1 MILKMVVDL
10 IPTAGSIRMD
20 QQYDVMNVQTTN
32 RITEDNLLDL
42 LLVVPKTVVMGSW
55 DITTTLTIGLTAPL
69 DFSSNTTLLKIGEAA
84 WNLDQVMSVLS

>member
-1 MILKMVVDL
+1 
-10 IPTAGSIRMD
+10 MD
-20 QQYDVMNVQTTN
+20 QQYDVIHVQITN

-69 DFSSNTTLLKIGEAA
+69 DSSSNTTLLRIGEAA
-84 WNLDQVMSVLS
+84 WNLDQVMSVFF

>member
-1 MILKMVVDL
+1 
-10 IPTAGSIRMD
+10 MD
-20 QQYDVMNVQTTN
+20 QQYDVIHVQITN

-69 DFSSNTTLLKIGEAA
+69 DFSSNTTLLRIGKTA
-84 WNLDQVMSVLS
+84 WNLDQVMSEFF

>member
-1 MILKMVVDL
+1 ME
-10 IPTAGSIRMD
+10 
-20 QQYDVMNVQTTN
+20 QQYDAMLVQTIN

-69 DFSSNTTLLKIGEAA
+69 DFSSNPALLRIGKTA
-84 WNLDQVMSVLS
+84 WNLDQVMSEFF

>member
-1 MILKMVVDL
+1 MVVDL

-20 QQYDVMNVQTTN
+20 QQYDVIHVQITN

-69 DFSSNTTLLKIGEAA
+69 DFSSNTTLLRIGKTA
-84 WNLDQVMSVLS
+84 WNLDQVMSEFF